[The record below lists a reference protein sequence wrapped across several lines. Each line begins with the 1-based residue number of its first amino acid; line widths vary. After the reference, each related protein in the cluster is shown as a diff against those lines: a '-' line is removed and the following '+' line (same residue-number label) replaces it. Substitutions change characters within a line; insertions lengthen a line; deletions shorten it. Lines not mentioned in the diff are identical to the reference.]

1 MVSAASVDG
10 IDDPAA
16 CSHYVLQ
23 RLSGIPGGQQQASPL
38 GWQSRLIAAGMRPIS
53 HIVDVTNLVLL
64 GLGQPLHAFD
74 ADTLQ
79 GEIVVRRA
87 QAGEKLTTLD
97 GVERQHAR
105 FVQWRRM
112 WDHIVQ
118 ARAVPGEGSSEVPS
132 AFWTPGW
139 SLHRIDPERCR
150 GVCGLEAE
158 ARVGLRQ
165 ALDERFQQGRPA
177 FPASVLGL

>member
-1 MVSAASVDG
+1 MPSELPEGAFDGRQAFVAHLRTAFAAAAQQGWKEMVLSDADFLDWPLGEREVVDALQAWAASG
-10 IDDPAA
+10 R
-16 CSHYVLQ
+16 SL
-23 RLSGIPGGQQQASPL
+23 RLLA
-38 GWQSRLIAAGMRPIS
+38 
-53 HIVDVTNLVLL
+53 
-64 GLGQPLHAFD
+64 
-74 ADTLQ
+74 
-79 GEIVVRRA
+79 RRF
-87 QAGEKLTTLD
+87 D

-105 FVQWRRM
+105 FVQWRRL

-139 SLHRIDPERCR
+139 FLHRIDPERCR
-150 GVCGLEAE
+150 GVCGPEAE

-177 FPASVLGL
+177 FAASVLGL